1 MDEDR
6 HEINCKTCGAE
17 LISRD
22 LGETWICPK
31 CNGISTSNIPI
42 VEDCPMCGF
51 PCHQEHPL
59 EVVRCSSCG
68 ELAFRFQGEYRPGWG
83 DEDEFICGD
92 CLEDWKSKLTR

>member
-1 MDEDR
+1 
-6 HEINCKTCGAE
+6 
-17 LISRD
+17 
-22 LGETWICPK
+22 
-31 CNGISTSNIPI
+31 
-42 VEDCPMCGF
+42 MCGF